1 MPKNQRRPQ
10 QAGVRR
16 GLPSDLYTMGVAPIQ
31 ALPEVLAELG
41 CDPAAVFAESGVDIH
56 LFERPESR
64 ISVDDLGQLLQSC
77 VASTGCQHF
86 GLLLGQ
92 RFDTSMLGEIGA
104 LMRNSPTVGRACR
117 ELTLHLHLQDRG
129 AVPLLIHVS
138 PRHVALGYSVLRYE
152 TGAIRQFQEG
162 VVAIMYRVMRELC
175 GPDWTPVEARFS
187 NRRPADLTPYR
198 QFFGARLQFDADF
211 SAVVFARDWLNHP
224 VAGADPKLHE
234 QLCTLIARMEDN
246 QNHRLTDKVRRALRS
261 MVFSG
266 TASSEGIAR
275 LFELHERNLR
285 RRLEADGT
293 SAHQLIQEALF
304 SVARQ
309 MLGETHLGVSEIA
322 AALHYGDTAAF
333 SNAFRRW
340 AGMSP
345 SKWRRLASMT
355 QGIDRRSPSGLIG

>member
-1 MPKNQRRPQ
+1 MPQKQRRPQ
-10 QAGVRR
+10 QADEHR
-16 GLPSDLYTMGVAPIQ
+16 GLPSDLYAVGVAPIRTLP
-31 ALPEVLAELG
+31 ALLAELG
-41 CDPAAVFAESGVDIH
+41 CDPAGVFARAGVDIH
-56 LFERPESR
+56 LFERPDSR

-86 GLLLGQ
+86 GLLVGQ
-92 RFDTSMLGEIGA
+92 RFDSSLLGEIGA

-175 GPDWTPVEARFS
+175 GPGWTPVEARFANS
-187 NRRPADLTPYR
+187 RPGDLTPYR

-224 VAGADPKLHE
+224 VAGADPQLHAR
-234 QLCTLIARMEDN
+234 LCTSIARMEDS
-246 QNHRLTDKVRRALRS
+246 QNHGLADKVRRALRS

-266 TASSEGIAR
+266 TASSESIAR
-275 LFELHERNLR
+275 LFELHERTLR
-285 RRLEADGT
+285 RRLEEEGA

-309 MLGETHLGVSEIA
+309 MLRETHLGVSEIA

-340 AGMSP
+340 AGLSP
-345 SKWRRLASMT
+345 SKWRQLADQEAARM
-355 QGIDRRSPSGLIG
+355 